1 MEPILQELQAAATAA
16 ADPQQHAAA
25 LSAADK
31 APQLSR
37 EEIRVMRQQA
47 DPNFAKRKQ
56 RQQAGEPA
64 AAAEGGGG
72 GGGGEML
79 PPPAKKPRT
88 AAAAAAEGN
97 AAAAAAAAPEQGQ
110 QPEGQPAAAAAA
122 GAASEQP
129 QTGQQAQQEQQQQRA
144 PQANT
149 AFVKH
154 LWEGAD
160 EGAVRKLFAGC
171 GEISSLNMGIDRE
184 TGRLKVGAGSCW
196 VCAAMCGAACE
207 RAGWTQGGSSPVAGS
222 PDALPASCSFTP
234 RQPSCACRA
243 LRL

>member
-1 MEPILQELQAAATAA
+1 
-16 ADPQQHAAA
+16 
-25 LSAADK
+25 
-31 APQLSR
+31 
-37 EEIRVMRQQA
+37 MRQQA

-64 AAAEGGGG
+64 AATEGGGG
-72 GGGGEML
+72 GGDGGGEML

-88 AAAAAAEGN
+88 AAAAAAGN
-97 AAAAAAAAPEQGQ
+97 AAAAAAAGQGQ
-110 QPEGQPAAAAAA
+110 QLEGQPAA
-122 GAASEQP
+122 QRLR
-129 QTGQQAQQEQQQQRA
+129 QQQQQRA

>member
-1 MEPILQELQAAATAA
+1 VYCPHCLGAACSADDHLLACLKVEPILQELQAAATAA

-64 AAAEGGGG
+64 AATEGGGG
-72 GGGGEML
+72 GGDGGGEML

-88 AAAAAAEGN
+88 AAAAAAGN
-97 AAAAAAAAPEQGQ
+97 AAAAAAAGQGQ
-110 QPEGQPAAAAAA
+110 QLEGQPAA
-122 GAASEQP
+122 QRLR
-129 QTGQQAQQEQQQQRA
+129 QQQQQRA

-171 GEISSLNMGIDRE
+171 GEISGLNMGIDRE
-184 TGRLKVGAGSCW
+184 TGRLKVGAASCW
-196 VCAAMCGAACE
+196 L
-207 RAGWTQGGSSPVAGS
+207 GSEYCWVAPPVSAQ
-222 PDALPASCSFTP
+222 A
-234 RQPSCACRA
+234 
-243 LRL
+243 